1 MKVII
6 QLVHCS
12 DSVFQTLT
20 KNIES
25 MLAEDNL
32 EGMECTNILTKE
44 KQKEFFII
52 AAQRWIRE
60 HWQMRL
66 TF

>member
-1 MKVII
+1 MIVIN
-6 QLVHCS
+6 QMVHSS
-12 DSVFQTLT
+12 DSVLQILT
-20 KNIES
+20 KNIKS
-25 MLAEDNL
+25 MLAEDNS
-32 EGMECTNILTKE
+32 EGMECINILTKE
-44 KQKEFFII
+44 KQKELIII

>member
-1 MKVII
+1 
-6 QLVHCS
+6 
-12 DSVFQTLT
+12 
-20 KNIES
+20 
-25 MLAEDNL
+25 MLAEDNS
-32 EGMECTNILTKE
+32 EGMECINILTKE
-44 KQKEFFII
+44 KQKELIII